1 MARNVDVIIRVGG
14 EGGEGVISAGD
25 IITMA
30 LARCSME
37 IYTFRTYP
45 AEIKGG
51 HAVYQVRASD
61 DLLLSQGDGVDVL
74 VAFNQEAYDR
84 HASQLKPPGIIVYDT
99 DAFELPAEFKGIRY
113 GAPIA
118 TITREQVGSNLTKNI
133 VFVGVV
139 AQLFGIPLDR
149 FEDLLKERYGKK
161 GPEAMEKNLLA
172 LNAGAAYVRE
182 HLTKQDAIRIVP
194 RERGPRMV
202 VSGNE
207 ALSLGAIAAGL
218 KIYAGY
224 PITPASDIME
234 WLAKE
239 LPKFGGSVIQT
250 EDEIAA
256 IGVVLGAS
264 FAGKKAMTATSG
276 PGFSLMVEMLGLATM
291 TEIPAVV
298 VNVQRAGPSTGMP
311 TKTEQ
316 ADLGL
321 AIYGAHG
328 GAPRIVVALTSVED
342 CFYGIIRAF
351 NFSERFQTPVIV
363 LSDQY
368 LGHRKASI
376 DRPDLSQIQVE
387 ERAKPTPEELQPYHR
402 FKITETYVSPMAIPG
417 EMRACYTASGL
428 EHEPSGALNYEP
440 DNHQTM
446 VAKRFKKLDP
456 IKHLTGL
463 TRRYGVERPEIAVIG
478 WGSSEGVIREAV
490 ALAERRG
497 LPVGALHPKVICPL
511 PEDDIREFL
520 KPVKRVIVPEVNY
533 SGQFAKWL
541 RGFFAVEVVSLA
553 KAGGAPFSP
562 KEVLT
567 KIEEVAHD
575 VRPTTIAGV

>member
-1 MARNVDVIIRVGG
+1 MARGIDVIIRIGG

-25 IITMA
+25 IITQA

-37 IYTFRTYP
+37 IYAFRTYP

-61 DLLLSQGDGVDVL
+61 ELLLSQGDGIDVL

-84 HASQLKPPGIIVYDT
+84 HVDQLKPPGILVYDT
-99 DAFELPAEFKGIRY
+99 DAFEPPAEFKGIRY
-113 GAPIA
+113 GAPIS
-118 TITREQVGSNLTKNI
+118 TVTREKVGSNLTKNI

-139 AQLFGIPLDR
+139 AELFGIPLDR
-149 FEDLLKERYGKK
+149 FEELLKQRYGKK
-161 GPEAMEKNLLA
+161 GAEAMERNLIA
-172 LNAGAAYVRE
+172 LKAGAEYVRE
-182 HLTKQDAIRIVP
+182 HIVKQDSIKITP
-194 RERGPRMV
+194 RERAPRLV

-207 ALSLGAIAAGL
+207 ALSIGAIAAGL
-218 KIYAGY
+218 KVYAGY

-239 LPKFGGSVIQT
+239 LPKFGGSVVQT

-256 IGVVLGAS
+256 IGAVLGAS

-291 TEIPAVV
+291 TELPAVI
-298 VNVQRAGPSTGMP
+298 VNVQRCGPSTGMP

-316 ADLGL
+316 SDLGL

-328 GAPRIVVALTSVED
+328 GAPRIVMALSSVED

-351 NFSERFQTPVIV
+351 NFSERFQVPVVV

-376 DRPDLSQIQVE
+376 NIPDLSQVQVE
-387 ERAKPTPEELQPYHR
+387 ERAKPTVEELQAYR
-402 FKITETYVSPMAIPG
+402 RYRMTETLVSPMAIPG

-428 EHEPSGALNYEP
+428 EHDEAASLNHEPA
-440 DNHQTM
+440 NHQRM
-446 VAKRFKKLDP
+446 VAKRFKKLDA
-456 IKHLTGL
+456 IKHMEGL
-463 TRRYGVERPEIAVIG
+463 ARRYGADDPEVAVIG
-478 WGSSEGVIREAV
+478 WGSTEGVIREAV
-490 ALAERRG
+490 DLAQRRG
-497 LPVGALHPKVICPL
+497 IRVGALHPKVISPL
-511 PEDDIREFL
+511 PEDDIRSFL
-520 KPVKRVIVPEVNY
+520 KTVKKVIVPELNY
-533 SGQFAKWL
+533 DGQFAKWL
-541 RGFFAVEVVSLA
+541 RGFFDIDVVSLA

-562 KEVLT
+562 KEVVD
-567 KIEEVAHD
+567 KIEEVSRNVH
-575 VRPTTIAGV
+575 TTAVPGV